1 MSKIGLMCS
10 PDWCAQVQRNPAH
23 WDITCPSGY
32 LYELLRCRDGSSKS
46 SRRLRLP
53 DLAALHRK
61 DAVQEH
67 QEANQGCGKQHPC
80 VPAEPG
86 KVQADLLSEIPPGA
100 AEPGRNRSNRRE
112 KSSGSCKK
120 AHSSR
125 AASVLVFWEMSKTL
139 PDEVQWLILVPSPP
153 PGPALVQQ
161 MQVVLCSVRSD
172 WIFAVILPLTWKDT
186 HYTLF
191 GQSHLMNNLAKC
203 QKKKGKGSSNIFWKK
218 LTSWRGKAA
227 SYELLLKR
235 RLSPRIRKTK
245 YERRAA

>member
-112 KSSGSCKK
+112 KSSGSYKK

-125 AASVLVFWEMSKTL
+125 AASVLVFWEMSKPYLMRSSGWYLYQAPHQAQHSYSRCRWFSAPCVLTEFL
-139 PDEVQWLILVPSPP
+139 LWYFPWHGKTRITHCLV
-153 PGPALVQQ
+153 
-161 MQVVLCSVRSD
+161 R
-172 WIFAVILPLTWKDT
+172 VI
-186 HYTLF
+186 
-191 GQSHLMNNLAKC
+191 
-203 QKKKGKGSSNIFWKK
+203 
-218 LTSWRGKAA
+218 
-227 SYELLLKR
+227 
-235 RLSPRIRKTK
+235 
-245 YERRAA
+245 